1 MKHLISWFSKISVAD
16 RPTVGGKG
24 ASLGELLKADIRVPP
39 GFVITTAGFREFLAE
54 IDPDD
59 TICRRIE
66 ALEAADLEGIAAT
79 TREIREFIVNARV
92 AEGVNQVIE
101 QGYRELCG
109 DADDKPVAVRS
120 SATSEDSAEAS
131 FAGLQ
136 DTMLW
141 VTGTEQIIHAV
152 RKCWASMYNPESV
165 GYRRR
170 LHMPEQDIAMA
181 VVVQRMVDSL
191 CSGVMFT
198 RSPTT
203 GDRSV
208 IAVEGS
214 WGLGSSIVSGE
225 VTPDMFIVNKVT
237 GEISKRAIA
246 AKAVQHLPDPA
257 GNGVIEVEVSAEEQ
271 STPCISDQQIQ
282 ELAQI
287 ARKVEKHYGCP
298 QDIEWAIER
307 TGEFPENIFLLQS
320 RPETV
325 WANKDRE
332 AKPVAA
338 PKAKAFDHVIS
349 ALGGKK

>member
-1 MKHLISWFSKISVAD
+1 M
-16 RPTVGGKG
+16 GGKG
-24 ASLGELLKADIRVPP
+24 ASLGELLRAEIRVPP

-54 IDPDD
+54 IDPDAS
-59 TICRRIE
+59 ICSRIE
-66 ALEAADLEGIAAT
+66 ALDAADLDGIAAT
-79 TREIREFIVNARV
+79 TREIREQVETADV
-92 AEGVNQVIE
+92 SDGVQKVVVH
-101 QGYRELCG
+101 GYKELCENG
-109 DADDKPVAVRS
+109 DDKPVAVRS

-141 VTGTEQIIHAV
+141 VLGAEQIMHAV
-152 RKCWASMYNPESV
+152 RKCWASLYSPESV

-237 GEISKRAIA
+237 GEISKRSIA
-246 AKAVQHLPDPA
+246 AKMVQHLPDPA
-257 GNGVIEVEVSAEEQ
+257 GNGVIEEAVPEDKQ
-271 STPCISDQQIQ
+271 SSPCINDQEIQ

-307 TGEFPENIFLLQS
+307 TGQFPDNIFLLQS

-325 WANKDRE
+325 WAGKDRQ
-332 AKPVAA
+332 AQPVAH
-338 PKAKAFDHVIS
+338 PKAHAFDHVIS

>member
-1 MKHLISWFSKISVAD
+1 
-16 RPTVGGKG
+16 
-24 ASLGELLKADIRVPP
+24 
-39 GFVITTAGFREFLAE
+39 
-54 IDPDD
+54 
-59 TICRRIE
+59 
-66 ALEAADLEGIAAT
+66 
-79 TREIREFIVNARV
+79 
-92 AEGVNQVIE
+92 
-101 QGYRELCG
+101 
-109 DADDKPVAVRS
+109 
-120 SATSEDSAEAS
+120 
-131 FAGLQ
+131 
-136 DTMLW
+136 
-141 VTGTEQIIHAV
+141 
-152 RKCWASMYNPESV
+152 MYSQESV

-170 LHMPEQDIAMA
+170 LKMPEQDIAMA

-237 GEISKRAIA
+237 GEISKRTIA
-246 AKAVQHLPDPA
+246 PKAVQHLPDPA
-257 GNGVIEVEVSAEEQ
+257 GNGVIEEAVSEDQQ
-271 STPCISDQQIQ
+271 SVPCISDQEIQ

-287 ARKVEKHYGCP
+287 ARKVERHYGTP

-307 TGEFPENIFLLQS
+307 TGEFPDNIFLLQS

-325 WANKDRE
+325 WAGKDRE

-338 PKAKAFDHVIS
+338 PKARAFDHVIS